1 MAEGRQ
7 QEIEAVEMMVSPESV
22 DVSSE
27 DLLLSI
33 QLPQQPQGK
42 EKKIK
47 IKISGDATGSHL
59 CDEIMNR
66 LQNTKR
72 ENVQL
77 IFKGKNLNLN
87 KTLSEQNV
95 KNKGVIR
102 FTQINQGER
111 RQMDL
116 TSRIM
121 KGAEILAKRGEH
133 FEEKYLNTTNHRVE
147 NIDLAEG
154 EKVVFLTALILHEVA
169 RWNMKR
175 KDYRQALMFLE
186 YAENYF
192 RQCSQELFNSVDNYG
207 ALNLDITW
215 CYLQLQDIQ
224 RLVEARERLENAE
237 KYFNQC
243 FGKNQQRLKELEDRS
258 GRHRILFLRLQVLWG
273 VWFFLNQKLDQSRE
287 GFCKAEELLD
297 QLLVDDLSVTE
308 LVHQGCTTREARL
321 GLRASDGNIEEA
333 KSYIEEKRQQK
344 AAAQRRRET
353 LHRPIGEGHSDDTC
367 SERNGTS
374 DQINQV
380 AQINSN
386 SSPAAGSQL
395 QPPNGE
401 TSSPSSTPATSAST
415 GAQSNREDDEI
426 LREILTY
433 LPNDIDDYIDMS
445 LEEEEVIVRQY
456 KSNFH

>member
-7 QEIEAVEMMVSPESV
+7 QEIEAGEMMVSPESV

-33 QLPQQPQGK
+33 QLPQQPQG

-77 IFKGKNLNLN
+77 IFKGKDLNL
-87 KTLSEQNV
+87 S
-95 KNKGVIR
+95 
-102 FTQINQGER
+102 
-111 RQMDL
+111 
-116 TSRIM
+116 
-121 KGAEILAKRGEH
+121 EH

-207 ALNLDITW
+207 VLNLDITW

-258 GRHRILFLRLQVLWG
+258 GRHRILFLRLQVSWG

-297 QLLVDDLSVTE
+297 QLQVDDLSVTE

-321 GLRASDGNIEEA
+321 GLRASDGNIGEA
-333 KSYIEEKRQQK
+333 KSYIEEKRQQQK

-353 LHRPIGEGHSDDTC
+353 VHRPIGEGHSDDTC

-386 SSPAAGSQL
+386 SSPAAGSL

-415 GAQSNREDDEI
+415 GAQSNREDDEL

-456 KSNFH
+456 KSNLH